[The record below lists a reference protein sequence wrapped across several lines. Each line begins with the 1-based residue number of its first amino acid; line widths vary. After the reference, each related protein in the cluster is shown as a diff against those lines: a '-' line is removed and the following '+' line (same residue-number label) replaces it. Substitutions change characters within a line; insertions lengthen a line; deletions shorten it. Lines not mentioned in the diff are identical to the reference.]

1 LGQELSAIAA
11 KAAGVME
18 NANDFAAYSGFNFL
32 VIVDRP
38 RGRAGAYR
46 GSSDG
51 AGGSPRHLDLVRGG
65 THEFEAF
72 AWYRPRAGS

>member
-1 LGQELSAIAA
+1 
-11 KAAGVME
+11 ME

-51 AGGSPRHLDLVRGG
+51 AVASVIS
-65 THEFEAF
+65 F
-72 AWYRPRAGS
+72 WAGHRVLSIW